1 MIKGLTDR
9 DPSFPQIGVLRKGG
23 PSETKVSKKDGK
35 EYQSYGKDL
44 EGFRFDSSDEDA
56 CRVFAEAYGPEPRR
70 VNVYL
75 PYETTDENFETCQ
88 EAWNASALL
97 HRCNGETCLR
107 YLSNKDGRYYSD
119 PIPCPDI
126 GKPRTD
132 RNRCKP
138 VGRLKVIIPELRRM
152 VYVVA
157 ETHSTHDIINLHQ
170 QITALEMLRGSLRGI
185 PMILSRYPREIST
198 PRDDGKRARVTK
210 WLLSI
215 EAAPSWVE
223 LQLTAMER
231 QALPVSAPQLALP
244 APTMQ
249 IGNGQIVDMESGELG
264 EQEEQGEC
272 AFCGFRGPV
281 NADLGGPIC
290 VDEAA
295 CEQRQQARKHSDALT
310 RLKRLRD
317 GLAAIGGKP
326 DEIMRRQIKAETLKQ
341 IETRCESARAQIVM
355 RIEALS
361 IMHGG
366 KELTDDDM
374 ATLEQMD
381 DDHLIAT
388 GQQVQSDQHQRQQ
401 AQPAQE
407 VSDPAD
413 LTPV

>member
-1 MIKGLTDR
+1 MIVGLTDR
-9 DPSFPQIGVLRKGG
+9 GPQFPQIGVLRKGAPRPEHG
-23 PSETKVSKKDGK
+23 RAP
-35 EYQSYGKDL
+35 GKDL
-44 EGFRFDSSDEDA
+44 AHFRFDSDDADA
-56 CRVFAEAYGPEPRR
+56 CQVFADAYGDEPRR

-75 PYETTDENFETCQ
+75 PYATTEENFETCK

-119 PIPCPDI
+119 PIPCP
-126 GKPRTD
+126 GG
-132 RNRCKP
+132 CKP

-157 ETHSTHDIINLHQ
+157 ETHSIHDIINLQ
-170 QITALEMLRGSLRGI
+170 QQLTALEMLRGSLRGI

-249 IGNGQIVDMESGELG
+249 IGNGQIVDMESGEIG
-264 EQEEQGEC
+264 DEESNEYHGTTGKAMGRC
-272 AFCGFRGPV
+272 PRCDVRGTIGS
-281 NADLGGPIC
+281 DLGDDQNCLDTKGCTI
-290 VDEAA
+290 
-295 CEQRQQARKHSDALT
+295 RQEARKHSDALT

-326 DEIMRRQIKAETLKQ
+326 GEIMRRQIKAETLKQ
-341 IETRCESARAQIVM
+341 IETRCESTRAQIVM

-381 DDHLIAT
+381 DNNLIAT

-413 LTPV
+413 LTPA